1 MLPFSSERDSFKIN
15 CIIPARI
22 GSTRFPQ
29 KIFSLLGGKPLLQW
43 VWEAATSCSKFSD
56 VRFAIDSLETAN
68 VIEEFGG
75 KYQMTSVS
83 CRSGTDRIIE
93 CIQKG
98 GVDGDIFVNWQ
109 ADEPFIE
116 EEMIRDLLQGC
127 RKEGSIWTLKKE
139 IRGEEVYR
147 SDVVKV
153 VTDRHDKSL
162 YFSRSP
168 IPFDRDQT
176 FPIYY
181 KHIGLYAY
189 TKEALN
195 QISSFGE
202 TPLSRSEN
210 LEQLVWLEEG
220 LSIYAY
226 TTEGSS
232 IGIDTK
238 EDLLEATKY
247 IEIKKGR

>member
-1 MLPFSSERDSFKIN
+1 MWSYIAAKKIE
-15 CIIPARI
+15 
-22 GSTRFPQ
+22 
-29 KIFSLLGGKPLLQW
+29 IFDE
-43 VWEAATSCSKFSD
+43 VYIAVDD
-56 VRFAIDSLETAN
+56 V
-68 VIEEFGG
+68 V
-75 KYQMTSVS
+75 
-83 CRSGTDRIIE
+83 
-93 CIQKG
+93 IQKMVESFG
-98 GVDGDIFVNWQ
+98 AKALFTSKECLNGTERLIEAKKNYELNADIFVNWQ